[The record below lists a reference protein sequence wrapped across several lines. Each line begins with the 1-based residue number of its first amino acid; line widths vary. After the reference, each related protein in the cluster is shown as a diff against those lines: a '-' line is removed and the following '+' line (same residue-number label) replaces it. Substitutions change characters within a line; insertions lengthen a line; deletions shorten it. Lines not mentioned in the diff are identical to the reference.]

1 MPNSPIFTDLER
13 MFDMVC
19 RLQNVRNGE
28 VLKKSGYSIKI
39 SFKRNEKAPD
49 FSGADAAYDR
59 FSIPSALFFKSEKS
73 ETMSFQLL
81 C

>member
-1 MPNSPIFTDLER
+1 
-13 MFDMVC
+13 MVC
-19 RLQNVRNGE
+19 KLQNVQNGW
-28 VLKKSGYSIKI
+28 VGKKSGYFIKMSIK
-39 SFKRNEKAPD
+39 KNEKAPD